1 MAILVILVVVAAC
14 YGCFYFG
21 WKQGTRLGEKRALEK
36 ITYRATEAEK
46 RTQEEI
52 LRREAAEYQCA
63 NEKVRADA
71 WEKTAKGDSL
81 AKEKKASEKRQKEW
95 EEWLHRQQHSQQ
107 GIHPAYLSQMLGAQ
121 TQTYPTGLFRGL
133 FPWL

>member
-1 MAILVILVVVAAC
+1 MTTLVIMVVVAAC

-46 RTQEEI
+46 RTQEAI
-52 LRREAAEYQCA
+52 KHREAAEYQCA

-71 WEKTAKGDSL
+71 WEKAAKGDSL
-81 AKEKKASEKRQKEW
+81 EEEKEAAEKRQQEW
-95 EEWLHRQQHSQQ
+95 DEWLHKQQHSRLGLNAAYMQQ
-107 GIHPAYLSQMLGAQ
+107 LRGMAQ
-121 TQTYPTGLFRGL
+121 QQYSPQGL
-133 FPWL
+133 FPMWWR